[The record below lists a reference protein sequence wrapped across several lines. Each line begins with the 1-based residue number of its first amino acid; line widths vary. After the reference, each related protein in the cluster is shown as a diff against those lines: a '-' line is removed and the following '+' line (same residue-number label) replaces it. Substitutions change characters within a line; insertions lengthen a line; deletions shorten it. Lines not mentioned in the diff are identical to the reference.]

1 MKIPIFMI
9 FKFVM
14 VVATWAT
21 KALEDGKITAEEG
34 LELVAE
40 LAAIIGVPLEL
51 SVPNEVKEVIENITD
66 DSETGNVDE
75 FLEASKKVDLK
86 EPAKD

>member
-51 SVPNEVKEVIENITD
+51 SVPNKVKEVIDNIT
-66 DSETGNVDE
+66 
-75 FLEASKKVDLK
+75 EAPLVGDASNLLSKPDFKTPGD
-86 EPAKD
+86 

>member
-1 MKIPIFMI
+1 VKIPIFMI

-21 KALEDGKITAEEG
+21 KALEDGKITASEG
-34 LELVAE
+34 LELIAE

-51 SVPNEVKEVIENITD
+51 DVSKEVTEVIENIT
-66 DSETGNVDE
+66 EAP
-75 FLEASKKVDLK
+75 LEKESAALLSKPDFKSPGD
-86 EPAKD
+86 

>member
-21 KALEDGKITAEEG
+21 KALEDGKITASEG
-34 LELVAE
+34 LELIAE

-51 SVPNEVKEVIENITD
+51 DVSKEVTEVIENIT
-66 DSETGNVDE
+66 EAP
-75 FLEASKKVDLK
+75 LEKESAALLSKPDFKSPGD
-86 EPAKD
+86 

>member
-14 VVATWAT
+14 VVATWAN
-21 KALEDGKITAEEG
+21 KALEDGKITASEG
-34 LELVAE
+34 LELIAE

-51 SVPNEVKEVIENITD
+51 DVSKEVTEVIENIT
-66 DSETGNVDE
+66 GAP
-75 FLEASKKVDLK
+75 LEKESAALLSKPDFKSPGD
-86 EPAKD
+86 

>member
-14 VVATWAT
+14 VVATWAN
-21 KALEDGKITAEEG
+21 KALEDGKITASEG

-51 SVPNEVKEVIENITD
+51 SVPEKIT
-66 DSETGNVDE
+66 ETLKDITGAPLAEESAAHLRQPDFE
-75 FLEASKKVDLK
+75 EPKK
-86 EPAKD
+86 